1 MGIEEFEGFNIS
13 KYFQRRYVVFHLQN
27 FMFVYIIVMLVMP
40 LTTVLLA
47 VGKIMRT
54 FLITGF

>member
-1 MGIEEFEGFNIS
+1 MGIEEFEGLNIS

-27 FMFVYIIVMLVMP
+27 FMFVYIIVTLVMP